1 MKIWQKKQNAML
13 PQEQQE
19 FFEIISIYAASG
31 LSLEEG
37 IQDFRDGFPKDSYN
51 YRLCNQLIK
60 GMSNGQSFGE
70 AIKKYPKSFSPFT
83 SGIIAMAE
91 GTGHFEASLAEIS
104 FRQSMQTEITSK
116 IKSATLVPKVSA
128 VIGLLAFLFA
138 TNFAIPK
145 MAENIKTMDA
155 QLPLIT
161 QLVLMLGEFMTSFWW
176 LIALLVIAG
185 MFFYKWL
192 KENKPDVI
200 AKSLL
205 KLPFWRP
212 ITISRTNYDFCTIMG
227 ICLESGVEPVQALT
241 YTAMA
246 SDNLFMKRL
255 IGRALKHIKSKGTN
269 YDEALQ
275 KEDIIPLLDVKVYRM
290 LKSGRKTGRTGEIAK
305 QLAEYYRKKL
315 LVATNQIG
323 DKVGM
328 MVITPI
334 YVMIAIL
341 MTAVVLP
348 ITGIASNAAMHA
360 F

>member
-1 MKIWQKKQNAML
+1 
-13 PQEQQE
+13 
-19 FFEIISIYAASG
+19 
-31 LSLEEG
+31 
-37 IQDFRDGFPKDSYN
+37 
-51 YRLCNQLIK
+51 
-60 GMSNGQSFGE
+60 
-70 AIKKYPKSFSPFT
+70 
-83 SGIIAMAE
+83 
-91 GTGHFEASLAEIS
+91 
-104 FRQSMQTEITSK
+104 
-116 IKSATLVPKVSA
+116 
-128 VIGLLAFLFA
+128 
-138 TNFAIPK
+138 
-145 MAENIKTMDA
+145 
-155 QLPLIT
+155 
-161 QLVLMLGEFMTSFWW
+161 
-176 LIALLVIAG
+176 
-185 MFFYKWL
+185 
-192 KENKPDVI
+192 
-200 AKSLL
+200 
-205 KLPFWRP
+205 
-212 ITISRTNYDFCTIMG
+212 MG